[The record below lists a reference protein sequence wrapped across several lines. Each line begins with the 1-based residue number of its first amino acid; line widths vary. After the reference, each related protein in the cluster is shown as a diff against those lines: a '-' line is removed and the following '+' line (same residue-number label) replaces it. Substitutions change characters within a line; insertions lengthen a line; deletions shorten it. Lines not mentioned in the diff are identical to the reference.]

1 MTRYARRASQ
11 SHRTPRFTVG
21 RDHHGWWVVHDGA
34 GLVGG
39 IFASEDAAM
48 HFAIGECA
56 RSACR
61 VRRAARSE
69 VVELGSFTSDTAAP
83 LTQRQFRPDPGH
95 R

>member
-1 MTRYARRASQ
+1 MAGYVRRASQ
-11 SHRTPRFTVG
+11 SQPAPRFTVG
-21 RDHHGWWVVHDGA
+21 CDHHGWWVVHDGA
-34 GLVGG
+34 GLIGG

-56 RSACR
+56 RSASK

-69 VVELGSFTSDTAAP
+69 VVELGSFTSDQVASPA
-83 LTQRQFRPDPGH
+83 QRQFRPDPGH

>member
-1 MTRYARRASQ
+1 MARNVRRASQ

-56 RSACR
+56 RSACK

-69 VVELGSFTSDTAAP
+69 VVELGGFTSDTTASP
-83 LTQRQFRPDPGH
+83 MQRQFRPDTGY